1 MIPAAHPTTHP
12 AAHRQDRPWP
22 AAELRRL
29 EILSSRLV
37 TSIFAGE
44 YRSVFRGRGIEFEEV
59 REYQPGDDIRG
70 IDWNVTARAGR
81 PFVKQ
86 YVEER
91 EMTVMLLLDQSASMK
106 RDTPRQT
113 KDRVAAELCA
123 LLAFAAARS
132 NDRIGLLSFTDRIEH
147 YLAPAKGARHARRLI
162 AEVLRASP
170 AGRGTDL
177 AGALDYLERVL
188 RQRSILFLVSDF
200 VSADFRVPLAAAA
213 RRHDVVAIS
222 VSDTLDEELPAA
234 GLLRL
239 ADAETGAPR
248 LVDSGD
254 ARVRQAYRAH
264 AASRRDAL
272 SRVLASAG
280 VEHLVVPGDGSP
292 VQALTR
298 FFHGRQRRLS
308 R

>member
-1 MIPAAHPTTHP
+1 MIPDAHH
-12 AAHRQDRPWP
+12 QGRPWP

-106 RDTPRQT
+106 RDTPRQA
-113 KDRVAAELCA
+113 KDRVAAEICA

-132 NDRIGLLSFTDRIEH
+132 NDRIGLLTFTDRIEH
-147 YLAPAKGARHARRLI
+147 YLAPAKGPPPRP
-162 AEVLRASP
+162 RATPGGSSP
-170 AGRGTDL
+170 RCC
-177 AGALDYLERVL
+177 
-188 RQRSILFLVSDF
+188 
-200 VSADFRVPLAAAA
+200 
-213 RRHDVVAIS
+213 
-222 VSDTLDEELPAA
+222 
-234 GLLRL
+234 
-239 ADAETGAPR
+239 APR
-248 LVDSGD
+248 LPAG
-254 ARVRQAYRAH
+254 ARTWPAPWIIWKGSCG
-264 AASRRDAL
+264 AAVSCSWSRISSPPIFVCR
-272 SRVLASAG
+272 SPRP
-280 VEHLVVPGDGSP
+280 PGGTMWSP
-292 VQALTR
+292 
-298 FFHGRQRRLS
+298 FP
-308 R
+308 